1 MVNTSPFTCTQSNM
15 KYWIQYVRQG
25 VQGSSTS
32 VEYSF
37 RVENHQFDTLSV
49 HNSNYLNLVTFEMC
63 SFCF

>member
-1 MVNTSPFTCTQSNM
+1 MASNSHFTCTQSNM

-25 VQGSSTS
+25 IQGSSTS

-37 RVENHQFDTLSV
+37 RAENHQFDTLSV

-63 SFCF
+63 SFCL